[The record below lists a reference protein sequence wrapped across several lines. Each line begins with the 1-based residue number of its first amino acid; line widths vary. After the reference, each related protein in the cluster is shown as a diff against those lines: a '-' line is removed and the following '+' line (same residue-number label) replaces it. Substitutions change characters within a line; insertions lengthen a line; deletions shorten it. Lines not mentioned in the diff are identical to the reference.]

1 VITPGR
7 CAGAGAWPG
16 FCLPWGF
23 FDSARQ
29 LPCRTSQNGRPGS
42 KLLAPFLPSRRRR
55 QTWLRLLR
63 QRLIWLWR
71 QEGSHGQRARG
82 LAAGVFTGCYPFFG
96 LQIVLGIGLASLVR
110 GNHLLAAAG
119 TWISNPLTSLP
130 LYWFNYQVGC
140 WVLGPGPAFPSLGQL
155 KDGDLFH
162 LGASFT
168 GRLMLGSSLVGL
180 LSALLLGG
188 IYWLFLQRS
197 DKRARA

>member
-1 VITPGR
+1 M
-7 CAGAGAWPG
+7 AWREG
-16 FCLPWGF
+16 LG
-23 FDSARQ
+23 
-29 LPCRTSQNGRPGS
+29 
-42 KLLAPFLPSRRRR
+42 PFLGAVEAMALANAPEWTFPKFYLLTPLIPRRRR
-55 QTWLRLLR
+55 RRSWLRLLR

-96 LQIVLGIGLASLVR
+96 LQIVLGVGLASLVR
-110 GNHLLAAAG
+110 GNHLLAIVG

-140 WVLGPGPAFPSLGQL
+140 WLLGAGPAFPSLDQL
-155 KDGDLFH
+155 KDGELLN

-168 GRLMLGSSLVGL
+168 GRLMVGSTLVGL

-188 IYWLFLQRS
+188 LYWLLLLRRTR
-197 DKRARA
+197 RARA

>member
-1 VITPGR
+1 MALANGPECSFPISDLLTPLI
-7 CAGAGAWPG
+7 P
-16 FCLPWGF
+16 
-23 FDSARQ
+23 
-29 LPCRTSQNGRPGS
+29 
-42 KLLAPFLPSRRRR
+42 RRRR
-55 QTWLRLLR
+55 RRSWLRLLR

-96 LQIVLGIGLASLVR
+96 LQIVLGVGLASLVR
-110 GNHLLAAAG
+110 GNHLLAIVG

-140 WVLGPGPAFPSLGQL
+140 WLLGAGPAFPSLDQL
-155 KDGDLFH
+155 KDGELLN

-168 GRLMLGSSLVGL
+168 GRLMVGSTLVGL

-188 IYWLFLQRS
+188 LYWLLLLRRTR
-197 DKRARA
+197 RARA

>member
-1 VITPGR
+1 
-7 CAGAGAWPG
+7 
-16 FCLPWGF
+16 
-23 FDSARQ
+23 
-29 LPCRTSQNGRPGS
+29 
-42 KLLAPFLPSRRRR
+42 
-55 QTWLRLLR
+55 
-63 QRLIWLWR
+63 
-71 QEGSHGQRARG
+71 
-82 LAAGVFTGCYPFFG
+82 VFTGCYPFFG

-168 GRLMLGSSLVGL
+168 GRLMLGSSLVGG

-188 IYWLFLQRS
+188 LYWLFLQRS